1 MGNPTALYLP
11 LLINADP
18 AVRHQAGVLL
28 LATYGEHGLTY
39 LRRLLGDPNPTIR
52 DQARAA
58 LLSVS
63 ETSGLNIALEPFR
76 GIYVRCLGELQVFV
90 HSREVVSQDWSQA
103 EGGRAGSR
111 KVQGIFAYLVH
122 CGHRGVGRAGLAD
135 AVWGAPVSAASFSR
149 TLGALRQMLTQLGS
163 PEFAQQ
169 ALVIDRDHCALNPGV
184 YLCDAD
190 HFERTYNLATQRED
204 RDGLAE
210 AAALYHQVIS
220 LYDGPYMQDLPRASD
235 WGDERRTLI
244 SNSFVIA
251 AERLASYA
259 WEQGNDRQCVIF
271 CRRALEV
278 DPMADDVVAILLR
291 AYDRLG
297 LRVDLEGTYR
307 RYLERSGVD
316 PRHELDD
323 TAVAAYRAISASDSH
338 ARGRTP
344 PR

>member
-1 MGNPTALYLP
+1 MGNPTTLYLP

-18 AVRHQAGVLL
+18 AVRRQAGVLL
-28 LATYGEHGLTY
+28 LATYGERGLTY
-39 LRRLLGDPNPTIR
+39 LRRLLDDPSSEIR

-90 HSREVVSQDWSQA
+90 HSREVLPQDWSQA

-122 CGHRGVGRAGLAD
+122 CGRRGAGRAELAD

-169 ALVIDRDHCALNPGV
+169 ALVVDRDHCALSPGV

-190 HFERTYNLATQRED
+190 HFERTYDLATQRED
-204 RDGLAE
+204 RGGLAE

-235 WGDERRTLI
+235 WGTERRTLI
-244 SNSFVIA
+244 ANSFVIA

-259 WEQGNDRQCVIF
+259 REQGNDRQCVLF
-271 CRRALEV
+271 CRKALEV
-278 DPMADDVVAILLR
+278 DPAADDVVAILLR
-291 AYDRLG
+291 AYDHLG
-297 LRVDLEGTYR
+297 LRVDLEGAYR
-307 RYLERSGVD
+307 RYLDHAEVD
-316 PRHELDD
+316 PRYELDD
-323 TAVAAYRAISASDSH
+323 AAVAAYSAIGPAAKH
-338 ARGRTP
+338 RV
-344 PR
+344 

>member
-11 LLINADP
+11 LLINADS
-18 AVRHQAGVLL
+18 AVRRQAGVLL
-28 LATYGEHGLTY
+28 LATYGERGLTY
-39 LRRLLGDPNPTIR
+39 LRRLLDDSNPEIR
-52 DQARAA
+52 AQARAA
-58 LLSVS
+58 LQSVS

-76 GIYVRCLGELQVFV
+76 GIYVRCLGDLQVFV
-90 HSREVVSQDWSQA
+90 HSREVMSQDWSQA

-122 CGHRGVGRAGLAD
+122 CGRRGASRADLAE

-169 ALVIDRDHCALNPGV
+169 ALVVDRDHCALNPAV

-190 HFERTYNLATQRED
+190 HFERTYDLATQRED

-210 AAALYHQVIS
+210 AIALYHQVIS
-220 LYDGPYMQDLPRASD
+220 LYDGPYMRDLPRASD
-235 WGDERRTLI
+235 WGTERRTMI

-259 WEQGNDRQCVIF
+259 SEQGNDRQCVLF

-278 DPMADDVVAILLR
+278 DPTADDVVAILLH
-291 AYDRLG
+291 AYDNLG
-297 LRVDLEGTYR
+297 LRIDLEGAYR
-307 RYLERSGVD
+307 RYLGHAGID
-316 PRHELDD
+316 PCNEQDD
-323 TAVAAYRAISASDSH
+323 AAVAMYNALS
-338 ARGRTP
+338 TLVE
-344 PR
+344 

>member
-1 MGNPTALYLP
+1 MGNPTLLYLP
-11 LLINADP
+11 LLLNADP
-18 AVRHQAGVLL
+18 AVRRQAGVLL
-28 LATYGEHGLTY
+28 LSTYGERGLTY
-39 LRRLLGDPNPTIR
+39 LRRLLDDSSPTIR

-58 LLSVS
+58 LLSLS

-90 HSREVVSQDWSQA
+90 HSREVMPQDWSQA
-103 EGGRAGSR
+103 EGGRAGGR

-122 CGHRGVGRAGLAD
+122 CGRRGVSRAELAE

-163 PEFAQQ
+163 PDFAQQ
-169 ALVIDRDHCALNPGV
+169 ALLVDRDRCALSPGV

-190 HFERTYNLATQRED
+190 HFERTYDLATQCED
-204 RDGLAE
+204 RDGLTE
-210 AAALYHQVIS
+210 AAVLYHQVIS
-220 LYDGPYMQDLPRASD
+220 LYDGPYMQDIPRASD
-235 WGDERRTLI
+235 WGDERRARI

-259 WEQGNDRQCVIF
+259 WEQGNDRQCVLF
-271 CRRALEV
+271 CRKALEV
-278 DPMADDVVAILLR
+278 DPTADDVVAILLR
-291 AYDRLG
+291 AYHHLG

-323 TAVAAYRAISASDSH
+323 AAVVAYSTIHLSA
-338 ARGRTP
+338 
-344 PR
+344 